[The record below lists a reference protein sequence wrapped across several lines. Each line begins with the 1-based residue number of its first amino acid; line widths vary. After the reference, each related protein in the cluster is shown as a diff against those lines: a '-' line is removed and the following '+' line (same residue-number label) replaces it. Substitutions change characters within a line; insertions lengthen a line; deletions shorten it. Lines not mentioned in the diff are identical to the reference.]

1 MDVWINGKNMVLKP
15 TMSPPNPIHS
25 RATVLKQHFPTGPQ
39 DSEEFCV
46 HGIGIRELMHPCLVD
61 RPLGTGDYLLMVF
74 HDPVML
80 GRSPTRKK
88 LEKPDTMMVWPP
100 GKAQYYGNPSQRFS
114 HTWIR
119 CAGKRLPLMLRL
131 AKLPVLTPFRVADPF
146 GFQQCLLDVHRELIS
161 YVRPDDVL
169 IANLLEN
176 CIREISRKM
185 IGAAQRVRIPENLQ
199 AVRRLIASV
208 PTRTITL
215 DEMASVAGISVS
227 YFSARFKTAFGLS
240 PMECLILHRLH
251 RAAHLLSDRNL
262 RISEIAA
269 QTGYQD
275 EFHFSKMFKK
285 HFGISPREMR
295 KRPAHPVVPLDHDR

>member
-1 MDVWINGKNMVLKP
+1 MRI
-15 TMSPPNPIHS
+15 
-25 RATVLKQHFPTGPQ
+25 Q
-39 DSEEFCV
+39 DSEELRV
-46 HGIGIRELMHPCLVD
+46 RGMGIRELMDPYLVD
-61 RPLGTGDYLLMVF
+61 RPDGTGDYLLMVF
-74 HDPVML
+74 HDPVTV
-80 GRSPTRKK
+80 RRNPATKQ

-100 GKAQYYGNPSQRFS
+100 GKAQYYGNPAQAFS
-114 HTWIR
+114 HSWIR
-119 CAGKRLPLMLRL
+119 CSGKRLPIMLRL
-131 AKLPVLTPFRVADPF
+131 AKLPILTPFPLADPS
-146 GFQQCLLDVHRELIS
+146 GFQQCLLDVHGELMS
-161 YVRPDDVL
+161 YVRPDDVV

-185 IGAAQRVRIPENLQ
+185 AGASQRARIPENLQ
-199 AVRRLIASV
+199 AVRRLIATV
-208 PTRTITL
+208 PARTITL
-215 DEMASVAGISVS
+215 DEMASIAGISVS

-240 PMECLILHRLH
+240 PMEYLIQHRLH

-295 KRPAHPVVPLDHDR
+295 KRPSHPVVPPDHDG